1 MPETWSSTLLDYM
14 ASKAICREEW
24 LTQYINKL
32 KNTDQQKVMFGESNH
47 AYRFGDGRKVK
58 TIYSAKIT
66 AVIGSNT
73 VEIETDVANDIPL
86 LFSKISMEKGCNI
99 FNENVGHYAIPILN
113 LNKWLT
119 T

>member
-1 MPETWSSTLLDYM
+1 
-14 ASKAICREEW
+14 
-24 LTQYINKL
+24 
-32 KNTDQQKVMFGESNH
+32 MFGESNH

-73 VEIETDVANDIPL
+73 VEIETDVANNDIPL

-113 LNKWLT
+113 LNK
-119 T
+119 